1 MISISKFSDTWRF
14 WTWHRPKDQEDWKE
28 CERIIGLARKAKSFN
43 IIITPRNIFA
53 FRLDNWNNAS
63 EDSDSPE
70 NYDFEYD
77 QYS

>member
-28 CERIIGLARKAKSFN
+28 CERIIGLARKAKSFS

-53 FRLDNWNNAS
+53 SRLDNWKS
-63 EDSDSPE
+63 DESDSPE